1 MSVFIRLLTGLLF
14 CVSGA
19 EKLIWPYQNFLY
31 VVQGYQ
37 IFPSGLDVVVAHVF
51 PWFEFLTGVLL
62 VLGLWIPLMLKVAL
76 VMFACFIMM
85 IAQALLR
92 QLPLEECGC
101 FGQLI
106 SMKPQH
112 TLVMD
117 SLFFLAV
124 AWALRHVKQAGRLSL
139 DRYFAR

>member
-1 MSVFIRLLTGLLF
+1 MSAVIRILTGLLL

-37 IFPSGLDVVVAHVF
+37 FFPSGFDVLVARIF
-51 PWFEFLTGVLL
+51 PWIEFLAGLLL
-62 VLGLWIPLMLKVAL
+62 VLGLWVPQLLRVTL
-76 VMFACFIMM
+76 VMFSCFILL

-92 QLPLEECGC
+92 NLPLEECGC

-117 SLFFLAV
+117 SLFLLGI
-124 AWALRHVKQAGRLSL
+124 AWALRHSKDAGRFSL